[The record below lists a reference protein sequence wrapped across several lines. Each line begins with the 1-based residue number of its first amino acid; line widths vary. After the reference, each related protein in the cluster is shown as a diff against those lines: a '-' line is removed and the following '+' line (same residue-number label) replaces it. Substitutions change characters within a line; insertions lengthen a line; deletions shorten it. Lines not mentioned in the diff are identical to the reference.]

1 VIATKK
7 QLLKDME
14 TAVKA
19 GEDQVVLTKEELQEL
34 IDLLKEIKAAI

>member
-1 VIATKK
+1 MIATKK

-19 GEDQVVLTKEELQEL
+19 GEDQIVLTKEELQEL
-34 IDLLKEIKAAI
+34 IEILKEVRNAL

>member
-1 VIATKK
+1 MIATKK

-19 GEDQVVLTKEELQEL
+19 GEDQIVLTKEELQEL
-34 IDLLKEIKAAI
+34 IDLLKEIKATI

>member
-1 VIATKK
+1 MIATKK
-7 QLLKDME
+7 PLLDDME

-34 IDLLKEIKAAI
+34 IDLLKEVKAAL

>member
-1 VIATKK
+1 MIATKK

-34 IDLLKEIKAAI
+34 IDLLKEVKAAL

>member
-1 VIATKK
+1 MIATKK

-34 IDLLKEIKAAI
+34 IDLLKEIKATI

>member
-1 VIATKK
+1 MIATKK

>member
-7 QLLKDME
+7 QLLKDLE

-34 IDLLKEIKAAI
+34 IEILKEVRNAL

>member
-1 VIATKK
+1 MIATKK
-7 QLLKDME
+7 QLLKDLE

-34 IDLLKEIKAAI
+34 IEILKEVRNAL